1 MFGLSRRQILIVLVV
16 IALLYTAA
24 QYMPAYVAAFQLNDY
39 IRQEVKYAATSR
51 KTMDVLRADI
61 VRKAADLEIP
71 VKTRDIRITR
81 RGPSFTLELD
91 YRWPIDMKLYHHQ
104 LVFHTSE
111 SGETFENASD

>member
-61 VRKAADLEIP
+61 VRKATDLEIP

-91 YRWPIDMKLYHHQ
+91 YRWPSDMKLSHP
-104 LVFHTSE
+104 VFLFHMPKW
-111 SGETFENASD
+111 GKTFENF